1 MTLCVCVSSTE
12 SEGGRA
18 FVCVILSTTYFFPLM
33 CKSYLHVSELCK
45 LSADLHK
52 LFIALYSTVLEMLNK
67 NRKFLSR
74 VSAFFIMCLIL
85 LFH

>member
-1 MTLCVCVSSTE
+1 MCYIKHYL
-12 SEGGRA
+12 
-18 FVCVILSTTYFFPLM
+18 FFPLM
-33 CKSYLHVSELCK
+33 YKSYLYVSELCK

>member
-1 MTLCVCVSSTE
+1 MK
-12 SEGGRA
+12 GGA
-18 FVCVILSTTYFFPLM
+18 CFCMCYIKHYLFFPP
-33 CKSYLHVSELCK
+33 YVQVLHVHVSGLCK

>member
-12 SEGGRA
+12 SEGG
-18 FVCVILSTTYFFPLM
+18 VCFCMCYIKHYLFFSLM

-67 NRKFLSR
+67 KS
-74 VSAFFIMCLIL
+74 
-85 LFH
+85 